1 MGSDF
6 RTQDGQRLPSK
17 LTDRLVRSLPSPAS
31 GNKITYCDE
40 LKGFGCR
47 VTYKGAKAFVL
58 NYTAN
63 GRERRITIG
72 SYPDWSV
79 QAARDQATKLKREID
94 LGGDP
99 LGKRQADRDAPTVQD
114 LFDRYAEEHLPR
126 KAARSAADDA
136 SMWSSYILPK
146 LGRLKLRDLT
156 SSDVDALHR
165 TITRLHRTR
174 ANRVVEVL
182 RKGLSL
188 AVRWGWLEQNVA
200 SGVQRNPEQP
210 RHRYLSD
217 KEIAYVF
224 VAMDRC
230 AEQLSADAIRLLMLT
245 GARRGEVLGAEWSQF
260 DLEAGVW
267 TKPSHHTK
275 QRREHRVPLSAPA
288 QQLLMR
294 LRSGAKSET
303 YVFPGRSGTA
313 PLQDVKR
320 TWQAIKD
327 GATISI
333 WKGNDTVRPLI
344 EALTV
349 ETGREPLLSEIVEFA
364 KARKIPL
371 PTGVQDV
378 RIHDLRHTY
387 ASILAGRGTSLAL
400 IGALLGHTQTQTTAR
415 YAHLADDPLRKATQ
429 LVADALGST
438 RGSAEV
444 IPLRRSR

>member
-1 MGSDF
+1 M
-6 RTQDGQRLPSK
+6 PSK

-47 VTYKGAKAFVL
+47 VTHKGAKAFVL
-58 NYTAN
+58 NYTVN
-63 GRERRITIG
+63 RRERRITIG
-72 SYPDWSV
+72 SYPEWSV
-79 QAARDQATKLKREID
+79 QAAREQATKLKREID

-99 LGKRQADRDAPTVQD
+99 LGKREADRDAPTVQD

-136 SMWSSYILPK
+136 SMWRTYILPN
-146 LGRLKLRDLT
+146 LGKLKLRDLT
-156 SSDVDALHR
+156 PSEVDALHR
-165 TITRLHRTR
+165 KISRLHKTR

-188 AVRWGWLEQNVA
+188 ANRWGWVDQNAA

-217 KEIAYVF
+217 REIAYVSL
-224 VAMDRC
+224 AMDHC
-230 AEQLSADAIRLLMLT
+230 TEQLSADAIRLLMLT
-245 GARRGEVLGAEWSQF
+245 GARKGEVLAAEWSQF
-260 DLEAGVW
+260 DLHAGVW

-288 QQLLMR
+288 QQLLSR
-294 LRSGAKSET
+294 LSAEAKSET
-303 YVFPGRSGTA
+303 YVFPGRMGTGH
-313 PLQDVKR
+313 LQDVKR
-320 TWQAIKD
+320 TWQAIKED
-327 GATISI
+327 ATVLI
-333 WKGNDTVRPLI
+333 WKDSPAVRPLFD
-344 EALTV
+344 ALTP
-349 ETGREPLLSEIVEFA
+349 ELERGPKFSEIVDLA
-364 KARKIPL
+364 KARNISL
-371 PTGVQDV
+371 PTGVLEV

-438 RGSAEV
+438 TSPGEV
-444 IPLRRSR
+444 IPLRRA